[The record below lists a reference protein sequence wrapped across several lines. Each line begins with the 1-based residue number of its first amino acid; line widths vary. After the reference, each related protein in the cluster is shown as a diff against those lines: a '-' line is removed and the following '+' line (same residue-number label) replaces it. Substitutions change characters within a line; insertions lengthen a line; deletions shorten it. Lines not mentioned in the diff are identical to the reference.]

1 MMDHRMIRGGTT
13 REKEG
18 FSKRDLHAS
27 LLWIPCDCLWID
39 QESPPREDPLT
50 IGTVSRNIV
59 MYSVNRMNST
69 YSNFSNFCS
78 LPFSSHSSLSCRNF
92 FLRVIFPFFSSPM
105 TFFFFFFFFFI
116 IISTNCETLPVGI
129 REHGRKDSWPCLLS
143 VGISAGRGKEQ
154 DATGAETFR
163 MAIVLRLAQDRS
175 CTLKLRI
182 TRGPKVDHFLGWFTS
197 SNLGPLE
204 LLAQQDRAEWT
215 TRWGRNASSRRQFD
229 YRTWHALCT
238 SFFPL
243 FSPVFPFSFR
253 PLPTS

>member
-1 MMDHRMIRGGTT
+1 MNTVWLPLNRPRISSLGRSPYNWHR
-13 REKEG
+13 
-18 FSKRDLHAS
+18 FSKYCYVFGESDEFNVFQFLEF
-27 LLWIPCDCLWID
+27 LL
-39 QESPPREDPLT
+39 S
-50 IGTVSRNIV
+50 S
-59 MYSVNRMNST
+59 
-69 YSNFSNFCS
+69 
-78 LPFSSHSSLSCRNF
+78 SSHSSLSCRNF
-92 FLRVIFPFFSSPM
+92 FLRVIFSFFSSPM
-105 TFFFFFFFFFI
+105 TFFFSFFFFFI